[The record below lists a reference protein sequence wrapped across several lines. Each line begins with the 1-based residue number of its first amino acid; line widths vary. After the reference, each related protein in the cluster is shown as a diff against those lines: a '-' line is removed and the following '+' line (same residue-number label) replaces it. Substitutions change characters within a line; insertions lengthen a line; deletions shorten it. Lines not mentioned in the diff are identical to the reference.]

1 MSIMALFVT
10 LGLYLENQGQLLSYF
25 TLVCVCVCMCVCL
38 CVLYLY
44 K

>member
-25 TLVCVCVCMCVCL
+25 TLVCASL
-38 CVLYLY
+38 CVILV
-44 K
+44 